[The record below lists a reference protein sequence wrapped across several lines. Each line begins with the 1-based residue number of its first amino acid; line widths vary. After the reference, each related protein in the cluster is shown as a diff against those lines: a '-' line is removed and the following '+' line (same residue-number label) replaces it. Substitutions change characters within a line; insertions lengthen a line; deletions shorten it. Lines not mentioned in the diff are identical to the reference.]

1 MSTDQDLS
9 DALAGAVA
17 EAAQQGTP
25 LRIEGS
31 GSKDFLGQAVA
42 GEPLPVSGHR
52 GVISYEPVELVLSAR
67 AGTPLA
73 EIEALLAAHQQMLAF
88 EPPHYGAQATLGG
101 TVGCNLSGPR
111 RPYAG
116 SARDFV
122 LGTRVLNGRGEIL
135 RFGGEV
141 MKNVAGYDLSRLM
154 AGSFGTLGVMLD
166 VSLKVLPCP
175 QAELTLAQEL
185 SAAEALQRMNE
196 WAGSPL
202 PLSGAFHHGERLCL
216 RLSGAAAA
224 VAAAHKR
231 LGGEVVDDA
240 AALWRGLREHELG
253 FFRHD
258 APLWRLSVA
267 STAQPLDLPGRWL
280 LDWGGAQRWYVG
292 DASPE
297 EVRRA
302 AESADG
308 HATLYRGWEGE
319 PRFHPPAAPVAA
331 LHQRLKAA
339 LDPAGIFNPGRLYA
353 GL

>member
-1 MSTDQDLS
+1 MSVDQDLS
-9 DALAGAVA
+9 DALAGQVT

-31 GSKDFLGQAVA
+31 GSKHFLGHAVD

-73 EIEALLAAHQQMLAF
+73 EIEAMLAENRQMLAF
-88 EPPHYGAQATLGG
+88 EPPHYGADATLGG
-101 TVGCNLSGPR
+101 TVACNLSGPR

-154 AGSFGTLGVMLD
+154 AGSYGTLGVMLD
-166 VSLKVLPCP
+166 ISLKVLPLP

-196 WAGSPL
+196 WAARPL
-202 PLSGAFHHGERLCL
+202 PLSGAFHDGDRLCL
-216 RLSGAAAA
+216 RLSGAAKA
-224 VAAAHKR
+224 VAAAHRR
-231 LGGEVVDDA
+231 LGGEVVEDA
-240 AALWRGLREHELG
+240 SALWRGLREHDLG

-258 APLWRLSVA
+258 APLWRLSVP
-267 STAQPLDLPGRWL
+267 STAATPGLAGRWL

-292 DASPE
+292 ESVPE

-302 AESADG
+302 AEHVHG
-308 HATLYRGWEGE
+308 HATLYRGHDGE
-319 PRFHPPAAPVAA
+319 PRFHPLPSPVAA
-331 LHQRLKAA
+331 LHKRLKAA
-339 LDPAGIFNPGRLYA
+339 LDPAGILNPGRLYP